1 LIGRAAC
8 PEPTYFE
15 GIKRMTERLIV
26 KNFLCL
32 KDIDIEIKD
41 FLILIGPQAAGK
53 SLCAKLLYFFRT
65 IDEEIVRY
73 YMISALGKTSD
84 FAKILSDKFES
95 FFPKAYWAEQ
105 NFCIE
110 YQSNKKTFFSIK
122 KEKGQE
128 IKLYFAQGFLAAAS
142 EVTQSF
148 QDLIRPNDDLEK
160 TEKLLKML
168 SDKNITN
175 KASSNIFIPA
185 GRSFFS
191 LLQKNIFR
199 FLQTNNNIDPFLM
212 EFGMFY
218 EDIKQIERDIPV
230 EARTLIHSILK
241 GGYVY
246 GEDMLFTNGKKIS
259 LELLSSGQ
267 QEALPLALV
276 FALIIS
282 SRLDYYD
289 ITNIY
294 VEEPEAHLFPDAQE
308 EISRLISF
316 LRHNADNEVT
326 FAITTH
332 SPYILAAFNNLI
344 KAGNIVQQNPAL
356 KDAVCKV
363 IPESMHINV
372 ERFSAYA
379 LKDGGAEDIIDGETR
394 LISAAAIDGVSESIM
409 ETFNAL
415 LDIECE
421 RVGDGENV

>member
-1 LIGRAAC
+1 M
-8 PEPTYFE
+8 
-15 GIKRMTERLIV
+15 KRMVERLIV

-65 IDEEIVRY
+65 ITEEITLY
-73 YMISALGKTSD
+73 SLENALGKSSD
-84 FAKILSDKFES
+84 FDKLLTDKFES
-95 FFPKAYWAEQ
+95 FFPKEYWSEQ
-105 NFCIE
+105 NFSME
-110 YQSNKKTFFSIK
+110 YQRNQKAYFSIK
-122 KEKGQE
+122 REKGQE
-128 IKLYFAQGFLAAAS
+128 INLYLDQAFYEVAS
-142 EVTQSF
+142 EITQLT
-148 QDLIRPNDDLEK
+148 QKVVRPKDDPEK
-160 TEKLLKML
+160 TEKILKML

-175 KASSNIFIPA
+175 KTSKNIFIPA

-199 FLQTNNNIDPFLM
+199 FLQTSNSIDPFIM
-212 EFGMFY
+212 EFGIFY
-218 EDIKQIERDIPV
+218 EDIKQIGCDIPA
-230 EARTLIHSILK
+230 EMRTLIHSILK
-241 GGYVY
+241 GDYVY
-246 GEDMLFTNGKKIS
+246 GKNLLFTNNKKIT

-276 FALIIS
+276 FAHIIS
-282 SRLDYYD
+282 MSPKDGNF
-289 ITNIY
+289 TNIY

-308 EISRLISF
+308 EVSRLISF
-316 LRHNADNEVT
+316 LLHNANQDVT

-344 KAGNIVQQNPAL
+344 KAGNIVKQNPAL
-356 KDAVCKV
+356 KDAVCKI

-379 LKDGGAEDIIDGETR
+379 LQDGRAENIVDGETN

-409 ETFNAL
+409 GNFNAL
-415 LDIECE
+415 LDIEFE
-421 RVGDGENV
+421 GGGENV

>member
-1 LIGRAAC
+1 
-8 PEPTYFE
+8 
-15 GIKRMTERLIV
+15 MTERLIV

-32 KDIDIEIKD
+32 KDIDIEAKD

-65 IDEEIVRY
+65 IYEEAAVY
-73 YMISALGKTSD
+73 YMKKALGKTSD
-84 FAKILSDKFES
+84 FDKILSDRFES
-95 FFPKAYWAEQ
+95 FFPKDYWVEQ
-105 NFCIE
+105 DFSIE
-110 YQSNKKTFFSIK
+110 YQHNQETRFKIK
-122 KEKGQE
+122 KEKERE
-128 IKLYFAQGFLAAAS
+128 INLYVDQRFYMAAS
-142 EVTQSF
+142 EIIQSF
-148 QDLIRPNDDLEK
+148 QGIFKPNDSPEIIERVLKISNKYIK
-160 TEKLLKML
+160 TLPSM
-168 SDKNITN
+168 D
-175 KASSNIFIPA
+175 IFIPA

-199 FLQTNNNIDPFLM
+199 FLQTNNNIDPFLR

-218 EDIKQIERDIPV
+218 EDIKQAEYNIPV
-230 EARTLIHSILK
+230 EAQALIHSILK
-241 GGYVY
+241 GDYVY
-246 GEDMLFTNGKKIS
+246 GENRMLTSGRKVT

-276 FALIIS
+276 FAHIIS
-282 SRLDYYD
+282 SRRQAGKF
-289 ITNIY
+289 INIY

-316 LRHNADNEVT
+316 LSHNAERQAA

-372 ERFSAYA
+372 ECFSAYA
-379 LKDGGAEDIIDGETR
+379 LKDGMAEDIIDGETS

-415 LDIECE
+415 LDIDCE
-421 RVGDGENV
+421 GVGDGEYV